1 MQWYS
6 KIRLV
11 TEQCLLAVLLLASF
25 LLLFEQYLVI
35 PYWLQPVGRMHP
47 MLLHFPIVLLVVAL
61 LLLWMPR
68 STEMA
73 QSFLLWGSL
82 LSGITVIMGLFL
94 SKEEGYAG
102 EALNW
107 HKWSGAMLFYCGACL
122 YWLSTRKQ
130 KPVVTKWLGSLMI
143 VPALWIT
150 GHYGASLSH
159 GENFILEP
167 ILAQKKAAPVV
178 LEEAIVYAHV
188 IQPILQQKC
197 ASCHSVQKM
206 KGALNLTDT
215 LAMLKGGKSGSLFI
229 PGNSAL
235 SLLLERVHLPL
246 EEKKHMPPQGK
257 PQLTPVEVE
266 LLTRW
271 IDSDASFH
279 SRLMELPET
288 DSLRILAQSFLQ
300 PSGQLA
306 EQFDFA
312 AADENTITQLNNFDR
327 SIKSVDRESPALEV
341 ALYNRN
347 KYTVKQLEE
356 LSSIRKQVISISL
369 NKLPVKDADLSALQ
383 QFQHLRKL
391 DLNFT
396 DITDAGL
403 ATLAALPQLRSLAI
417 SGTKISHAALSN
429 YLPGFKTLQSIAIWN
444 TAVNPEE
451 VISLKKNFP
460 KINIVEGFNDT
471 GADTLKL
478 NPPQVRNQ
486 EMVFPNALPLELY
499 HPVKGVTIRFTM
511 DGSEPDSI
519 RSPVFDG
526 NTELQEHT
534 TIKAKAFKP
543 GWHSSE
549 VITFDFLKN
558 SFIPDSV
565 RLLTKLN
572 DVHQA
577 EGAETFFNRK
587 LGSIGANNP
596 AWANYWAGVRNND
609 MVLEARFDKAI
620 PLTSVGLHYM
630 VEEATGIF
638 PPAVV
643 EFWGSVGNEPVS
655 LLTKFSAPLPAKGDK
670 PSLQLIQKNIPVQQV
685 TYLKIIVR
693 PYQKGNNR
701 YLLLVD
707 EMFLN

>member
-1 MQWYS
+1 
-6 KIRLV
+6 
-11 TEQCLLAVLLLASF
+11 
-25 LLLFEQYLVI
+25 
-35 PYWLQPVGRMHP
+35 

-61 LLLWMPR
+61 LLFWMSR
-68 STEMA
+68 SLDMA
-73 QSFLLWGSL
+73 QWFLLWGSL

-94 SKEEGYAG
+94 SKEEGYEG
-102 EALNW
+102 EAINW
-107 HKWSGAMLFYCGACL
+107 HKWSGAILFYSGAAL
-122 YWLSTRKQ
+122 YWLSTRQQ
-130 KPVVTKWLGSLMI
+130 KPLVTKWLGSIII

-150 GHYGASLSH
+150 GHYGANLSH

-167 ILAQKKAAPVV
+167 ILAQKKVVPVA
-178 LEEAIVYAHV
+178 LEEAMVYAHV

-197 ASCHSVQKM
+197 ASCHSLQKM

-215 LAMLKGGKSGSLFI
+215 LAMLKGGKSGRLFI

-266 LLTRW
+266 LLSRW
-271 IDSDASFH
+271 IDGDASFH
-279 SRLMELPET
+279 SRLIELPET
-288 DSLRILAQSFLQ
+288 DSLRMLAQSLLQ
-300 PSGQLA
+300 PSGPFA
-306 EQFDFA
+306 EQFDFG
-312 AADENTITQLNNFDR
+312 AADENTIRQLNNFDR
-327 SIKSVDRESPALEV
+327 SIKPVDRESPALEV

-347 KYTVKQLEE
+347 KYTVKHLEE
-356 LSSIRKQVISISL
+356 LSTIRKQVISISL
-369 NKLPVKDADLSALQ
+369 NKLPVKNADLSSLQ
-383 QFQHLRKL
+383 QFQNLRKL

-396 DITDAGL
+396 EITDAGL

-417 SGTKISHAALSN
+417 SGTKISHAALVN
-429 YLPGFKTLQSIAIWN
+429 YLPGFKALQSIAIWN
-444 TAVNPEE
+444 TAVNPED

-460 KINIVEGFNDT
+460 KINIVEGFIDT

-486 EMVFPNALPLELY
+486 EMVFPKTLPLELY
-499 HPVKGVTIRFTM
+499 HPVKGVTIRYTI

-519 RSPVFDG
+519 HSPVFDG
-526 NTELQEHT
+526 NTILQQHT

-543 GWHSSE
+543 GWYSSE
-549 VITFDFLKN
+549 VVTFDFLKN

-577 EGAETFFNRK
+577 EGAATFFNRK
-587 LGSIGANNP
+587 LGAIGANNP

-609 MVLEARFDKAI
+609 MVLEARFDKSI

-643 EFWGSVGNEPVS
+643 EVWGAAGSESPK
-655 LLTKFSAPLPAKGDK
+655 LLAKLSAPLPIKGEK
-670 PSLQLIQKNIPVQQV
+670 PSLKLIQKELPIKQV
-685 TYLKIIVR
+685 SYLKIIAR

-701 YLLLVD
+701 YLLLID

>member
-1 MQWYS
+1 MHWYS

-11 TEQCLLAVLLLASF
+11 AEQCLLVILLLAGF
-25 LLLFEQYLVI
+25 FVVFEEKLVL
-35 PYWLQPVGRMHP
+35 PYWIQPLGRMHP
-47 MLLHFPIVLLVVAL
+47 MLLHFPIVLLAVAL
-61 LLLWMPR
+61 LLLWIHGNLK
-68 STEMA
+68 MA
-73 QSFLLWGSL
+73 EGFLLWGSL
-82 LSGITVIMGLFL
+82 LAGITVLMGLFL
-94 SKEEGYAG
+94 SKEEGYTG

-107 HKWSGAMLFYCGACL
+107 HKWSGALLFYCGAGL
-122 YWLSTRKQ
+122 YWLSTRQQ
-130 KPVVTKWLGSLMI
+130 KPQATKWLGAVLI

-215 LAMLKGGKSGSLFI
+215 LAMLKGGKSGPLFI
-229 PGNSAL
+229 PGNAAL
-235 SLLLERVHLPL
+235 SLLLERLHLPL

-257 PQLTPVEVE
+257 PQLTAIEIE

-271 IDSDASFH
+271 IDGAASFH
-279 SRLMELPET
+279 SRLIELPET
-288 DSLRILAQSFLQ
+288 DSLRILAQSILQ

-312 AADENTITQLNNFDR
+312 AADENTIMQLNNFDR
-327 SIKSVDRESPALEV
+327 SIKQVDRESPALEV

-356 LSSIRKQVISISL
+356 LSSIRKQVISINL
-369 NKLPVKDADLSALQ
+369 NKLPVKDADLAALE

-417 SGTKISHAALSN
+417 SGTKISHAALAN
-429 YLPGFKTLQSIAIWN
+429 YLPGFKALQSIAIWN
-444 TAVNPEE
+444 TAVNPQE
-451 VISLKKNFP
+451 VISLKNSFP
-460 KINIVEGFNDT
+460 KINIIEGFIDT

-478 NPPQVRNQ
+478 NPPQVRNL
-486 EMVFPNALPLELY
+486 EMVFPNSLPLELY
-499 HPVKGVTIRFTM
+499 HPVKGVVIRYTM

-526 NTELQEHT
+526 NTILQQHT

-549 VITFDFLKN
+549 VVAFDFLQN

-609 MVLEARFDKAI
+609 MVLEARFDKTIA
-620 PLTSVGLHYM
+620 LSAVGLHYM
-630 VEEATGIF
+630 IEEATGIY

-643 EFWGSVGNEPVS
+643 EFWGAVGNEPVR

-670 PSLQLIQKNIPVQQV
+670 PSLKLIQKNIPVQQV